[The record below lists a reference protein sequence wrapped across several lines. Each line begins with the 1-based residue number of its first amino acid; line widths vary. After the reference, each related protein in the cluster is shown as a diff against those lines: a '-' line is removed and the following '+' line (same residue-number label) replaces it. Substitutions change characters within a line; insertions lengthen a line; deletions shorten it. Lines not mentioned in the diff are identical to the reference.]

1 MEEET
6 PTIPAGDMIGK
17 RGCIMYIWVVISL
30 GGCKKDVIC
39 LISCK
44 IGVVYLR
51 RYILFFLKVLQFSSC
66 KVGG

>member
-51 RYILFFLKVLQFSSC
+51 SNILFF
-66 KVGG
+66 